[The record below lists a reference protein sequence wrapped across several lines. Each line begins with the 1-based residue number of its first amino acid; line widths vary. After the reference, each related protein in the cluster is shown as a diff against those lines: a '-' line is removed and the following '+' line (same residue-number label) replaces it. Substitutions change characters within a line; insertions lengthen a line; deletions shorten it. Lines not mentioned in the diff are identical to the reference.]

1 MNQFLL
7 LALLKIVV
15 VMFILL
21 TALAYTVWLERKVA
35 AHIQGRWGP
44 YLVGP
49 FGLLQPLADL
59 VKFIFKEDPTPA
71 QADRPVYYLAPFLAL
86 ALALMSI
93 AVIPFGPTVN
103 VAGRPIALQITD
115 LNIGSLYC
123 LEFLMAHEAGFS
135 GPQTITVSIDGG
147 PGINFTSL
155 SADTTPYWNT
165 WENKSLF
172 FTATGTTASLS
183 FSATTSF
190 DIGLDNV
197 RISAPVL

>member
-1 MNQFLL
+1 MSTQSDLM
-7 LALLKIVV
+7 I
-15 VMFILL
+15 
-21 TALAYTVWLERKVA
+21 ALAATSLVVA
-35 AHIQGRWGP
+35 ANAGISVGATIKNGGFEAVQIATQSANPADTPGWIRTGTPSEGPLWRSYDGTDGFLDCCGVAHAAEGRQFVTLGTG
-44 YLVGP
+44 YRR
-49 FGLLQPLADL
+49 A
-59 VKFIFKEDPTPA
+59 PA
-71 QADRPVYYLAPFLAL
+71 
-86 ALALMSI
+86 SS
-93 AVIPFGPTVN
+93 TWTTT
-103 VAGRPIALQITD
+103 ITD
-115 LNIGSLYC
+115 LNIGNQYR
-123 LEFLMAHEAGFS
+123 LEFLRAHEAGFS